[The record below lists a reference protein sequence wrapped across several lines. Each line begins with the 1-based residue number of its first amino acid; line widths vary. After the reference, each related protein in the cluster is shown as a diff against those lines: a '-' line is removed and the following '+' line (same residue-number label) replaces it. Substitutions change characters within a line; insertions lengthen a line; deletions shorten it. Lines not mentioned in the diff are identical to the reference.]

1 MAPVIEG
8 LSQHRVA
15 KGDMDRI
22 YVNGSGFTGAT
33 GVQIGDAWGGD
44 HVVDGDVV
52 ITVSVPDL
60 EPGAYWVV
68 VHGADGEQSACD
80 GPNQTLEILAGGD
93 GEGALAP
100 QLWGITP
107 EEIVVGEAN
116 TYWLSGEGL
125 TNVMS
130 VRCGA
135 DACAFEGYD
144 DASLKIDIGADL
156 GVTAGEDVKI
166 EVLSPRG
173 DSAELMVPTRGRP
186 GDAPYGVSLFR
197 CEPDRLGPDGGD
209 FTIIGT
215 GFGADAQVWLGD
227 VECSPVDIV
236 DEGTLRA
243 TAPSLVEH
251 VGATLT
257 ALVIS
262 NGQQSVSTEAKV
274 TVLEAAG

>member
-1 MAPVIEG
+1 
-8 LSQHRVA
+8 
-15 KGDMDRI
+15 MDRI
-22 YVNGSGFTGAT
+22 YVSGSGFTGAT

-44 HVVDGDVV
+44 PVGDGDVV

-60 EPGAYWVV
+60 APGSYWVV

-125 TNVMS
+125 TNVMG

-135 DACAFEGYD
+135 HACAFEGCD
-144 DASLKIDIGADL
+144 DASLKIDISADL

-166 EVLSPRG
+166 EVLG
-173 DSAELMVPTRGRP
+173 P
-186 GDAPYGVSLFR
+186 GG
-197 CEPDRLGPDGGD
+197 
-209 FTIIGT
+209 
-215 GFGADAQVWLGD
+215 
-227 VECSPVDIV
+227 
-236 DEGTLRA
+236 
-243 TAPSLVEH
+243 
-251 VGATLT
+251 
-257 ALVIS
+257 
-262 NGQQSVSTEAKV
+262 AKV